1 MKTVDVYKHAKVE
14 GLCIYVDP
22 ETKKLSSNLAMS
34 VELLKVFEANPNN
47 SLLDLISNGMFLKV
61 CDVIM
66 EVTKVPKV
74 YPCQRT
80 NCSESFNNEVDQKKH
95 MKSCQIIPIQKQFK
109 CKSPGMLL
117 FYILLTGYY
126 LSFSNSPKYCN
137 VRHLFNNEVDQK
149 KHMQSCQIIPI
160 QKQFK
165 CKSPGKFFLSIFC
178 SQVILC
184 HFQIV
189 LNIVI

>member
-1 MKTVDVYKHAKVE
+1 MFFLGQEANERKEIIEMKTVDVYKHAKVE

-47 SLLDLISNGMFLKV
+47 SLWDLISNGQFLKV

-95 MKSCQIIPIQKQFK
+95 M
-109 CKSPGMLL
+109 
-117 FYILLTGYY
+117 
-126 LSFSNSPKYCN
+126 
-137 VRHLFNNEVDQK
+137 
-149 KHMQSCQIIPI
+149 QSCQIIPI

-165 CKSPGKFFLSIFC
+165 CKSPGKLSSI
-178 SQVILC
+178 SQGCNPKKPGLLGGS
-184 HFQIV
+184 FQRNEVCLI
-189 LNIVI
+189 

>member
-80 NCSESFNNEVDQKKH
+80 NCSESFNNEA
-95 MKSCQIIPIQKQFK
+95 
-109 CKSPGMLL
+109 
-117 FYILLTGYY
+117 
-126 LSFSNSPKYCN
+126 
-137 VRHLFNNEVDQK
+137 DQK
-149 KHMQSCQIIPI
+149 KHMQSCQI

-165 CKSPGKFFLSIFC
+165 CNSPGKLFFFFC
-178 SQVILC
+178 SYQ
-184 HFQIV
+184 
-189 LNIVI
+189 

>member
-1 MKTVDVYKHAKVE
+1 MFFAGKEANERKEIIEMKTVDVYKHAKVE

-95 MKSCQIIPIQKQFK
+95 MQSCQIIPIQKQFK

-149 KHMQSCQIIPI
+149 KHMQS
-160 QKQFK
+160 
-165 CKSPGKFFLSIFC
+165 
-178 SQVILC
+178 
-184 HFQIV
+184 
-189 LNIVI
+189 

>member
-95 MKSCQIIPIQKQFK
+95 M
-109 CKSPGMLL
+109 
-117 FYILLTGYY
+117 
-126 LSFSNSPKYCN
+126 
-137 VRHLFNNEVDQK
+137 
-149 KHMQSCQIIPI
+149 QSCQI

-165 CKSPGKFFLSIFC
+165 CKSPGKLFFYILHTGYSLSFSNSPEYC
-178 SQVILC
+178 NVFFFNVTAC
-184 HFQIV
+184 
-189 LNIVI
+189 